1 MHSKL
6 KTQLRIRINWLM
18 DSCTRMI
25 AARNIKPVFYHSFF
39 LHVFLLFT
47 LTIFVTLLHSLAA
60 GTFIPAKTGLP
71 HVEKAAVV
79 KFLRAN
85 GKFTVDENG
94 KVLLFDNKIVST
106 KNLR

>member
-1 MHSKL
+1 MYKD
-6 KTQLRIRINWLM
+6 
-18 DSCTRMI
+18 DSSQNYQTSFLSLI
-25 AARNIKPVFYHSFF
+25 FFFF

-60 GTFIPAKTGLP
+60 GTFIPAKTDLP

-85 GKFTVDENG
+85 GKLTVDESG

>member
-1 MHSKL
+1 MYKD
-6 KTQLRIRINWLM
+6 
-18 DSCTRMI
+18 DSSQKYQTSFLSFI
-25 AARNIKPVFYHSFF
+25 FFF

-60 GTFIPAKTGLP
+60 GTFIPAKTDLP

-85 GKFTVDENG
+85 GKLTVDESG

>member
-1 MHSKL
+1 MYKD
-6 KTQLRIRINWLM
+6 
-18 DSCTRMI
+18 DSSQKYQTSFLSFI
-25 AARNIKPVFYHSFF
+25 FF

-60 GTFIPAKTGLP
+60 GTFIPAKTDLP

-85 GKFTVDENG
+85 GKLTVDESG

>member
-1 MHSKL
+1 MYKD
-6 KTQLRIRINWLM
+6 
-18 DSCTRMI
+18 DSSQNYQTSFLSFI
-25 AARNIKPVFYHSFF
+25 FFFF

-60 GTFIPAKTGLP
+60 GTFIPAKTDLP

-85 GKFTVDENG
+85 GKLTVDENG